1 MTTCIHSA
9 KDLITSHEQTRAGF
23 IEAAM
28 AKNIKA
34 KPYIEQ
40 AKTLKSIASTVK
52 SPEKLIEKTEIY
64 SALLTA
70 AGLSDKACNY
80 FTDEDKKMAIQELID
95 KFLAP
100 AGDGFVDELV
110 YRFLLIKG
118 DTLGGS
124 MRNYVGAIAQMK
136 LVRKILC
143 IFSMQKIEHK
153 ILMRKET
160 QWKIVSYEEA
170 FEIADEIKAITW
182 MINKKSK
189 VLFFNT
195 TIPLVRNNVDISLY
209 KGNEETYNN
218 GEIVKHNN
226 LALMFGELK
235 GGIDPAGADEHWKT
249 GNTALER
256 IRNAFSDYK
265 IKTSFIAASIE
276 TKMATEI
283 YAQLKNKTLAKA
295 ANITVD
301 GQLTE
306 YCQWLISL

>member
-209 KGNEETYNN
+209 KGNEETYNKMNVSIEEASKLLN
-218 GEIVKHNN
+218 GYYR
-226 LALMFGELK
+226 
-235 GGIDPAGADEHWKT
+235 GIS
-249 GNTALER
+249 ER
-256 IRNAFSDYK
+256 IV
-265 IKTSFIAASIE
+265 
-276 TKMATEI
+276 
-283 YAQLKNKTLAKA
+283 L
-295 ANITVD
+295 
-301 GQLTE
+301 
-306 YCQWLISL
+306 